1 MAYKS
6 WLLAGAVAL
15 FIAPA
20 QANIMS
26 VTPGPGSNGVN
37 IISNA
42 CADLVAGPAS
52 IITGCLNNDHSSAAD
67 VNFSSNEM
75 VQFHGGGQARV
86 EAADGAAGTLTIDP
100 VSFFLDELIL
110 NIHANANGFVKF
122 CDSGNCS
129 SVLGISSSGQNFFD
143 ILFNPAADYLTMST
157 FSDAAGQNSA
167 QLIDDTRQWRVVVS
181 GAPPCS
187 TNCGPPPGVPEP
199 GTLWLL
205 ATGLLGLG
213 ALGKLRRQKRA

>member
-1 MAYKS
+1 MTYKS

-15 FIAPA
+15 FVAPA
-20 QANIMS
+20 QANIIS
-26 VTPGPGSNGVN
+26 VSPSGGSTGVN
-37 IISNA
+37 VISNA
-42 CADLVAGPAS
+42 CVDHVAGPAS
-52 IITGCLNNDHSSAAD
+52 IITGCLNNDHNPSGD
-67 VNFSSNEM
+67 VNFFSNES

-100 VSFFLDELIL
+100 VNFFLDELIL

-122 CDSGNCS
+122 CDNSNCS
-129 SVLGISSSGQNFFD
+129 SVLSINGNGQNFFD
-143 ILFNPAADYLTMST
+143 IQFNLGADFLNLST
-157 FSDAAGQNSA
+157 FSDAAGLNSA
-167 QLIDDTRQWRVVVS
+167 QLIDDTRQWRLAIS

-205 ATGLLGLG
+205 AVGLLGLG
-213 ALGKLRRQKRA
+213 AFGRLRQQKRI

>member
-1 MAYKS
+1 MFYKS

-15 FIAPA
+15 FVAPA

-26 VTPGPGSNGVN
+26 VTQSGGSNGVN
-37 IISNA
+37 VISNA
-42 CADLVAGPAS
+42 CADGVAGPAS
-52 IITGCLNNDHSSAAD
+52 IITGCLNNDHSAAAD
-67 VNFSSNEM
+67 VNFFSNES

-100 VSFFLDELIL
+100 VNFFLDELIL
-110 NIHANANGFVKF
+110 NINANANGFVKF
-122 CDSGNCS
+122 CDNVNCS
-129 SVLGISSSGQNFFD
+129 SIFSISSSGQNFFD
-143 ILFNPAADYLTMST
+143 ILFNPAADFLRMDT
-157 FSDAAGQNSA
+157 FSDANGQNSA
-167 QLIDDTRQWRVVVS
+167 QLIDDTRQWRVVVA
-181 GAPPCS
+181 GAPPCT

-213 ALGKLRRQKRA
+213 AFGRLRKQKRV